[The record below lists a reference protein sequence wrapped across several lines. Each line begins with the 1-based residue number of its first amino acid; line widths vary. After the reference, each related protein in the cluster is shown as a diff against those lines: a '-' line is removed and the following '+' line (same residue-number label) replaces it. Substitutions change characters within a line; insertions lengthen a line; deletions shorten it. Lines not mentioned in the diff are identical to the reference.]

1 MKMKREIDFK
11 KIENIIEP
19 GNKNSYH
26 MNFKNIMKY
35 YKKYKCA
42 IINNR
47 DNQKVANLNKQIF
60 LDSQYTVDIFLQ
72 CRILNN
78 IQKTYD

>member
-1 MKMKREIDFK
+1 MMKMKREIDFK

-47 DNQKVANLNKQIF
+47 DNQKVANLNK
-60 LDSQYTVDIFLQ
+60 
-72 CRILNN
+72 
-78 IQKTYD
+78 